1 MKTPKKY
8 TVDQRI
14 KRIEKAIGELYILVH
29 KIINKIEPNSEPE
42 TSQTEKSKVE

>member
-14 KRIEKAIGELYILVH
+14 KRLEKAVGELYILVH
-29 KIINKIEPNSEPE
+29 KIINKIEPDE
-42 TSQTEKSKVE
+42 EK

>member
-14 KRIEKAIGELYILVH
+14 KRIEKAIAELYILVH
-29 KIINKIEPNSEPE
+29 KIINKIEPDEE
-42 TSQTEKSKVE
+42 E

>member
-1 MKTPKKY
+1 MKNKKY

-29 KIINKIEPNSEPE
+29 KIINKIEPDEE
-42 TSQTEKSKVE
+42 E

>member
-1 MKTPKKY
+1 MKNKKH

-29 KIINKIEPNSEPE
+29 KIINKIEPDEE
-42 TSQTEKSKVE
+42 E